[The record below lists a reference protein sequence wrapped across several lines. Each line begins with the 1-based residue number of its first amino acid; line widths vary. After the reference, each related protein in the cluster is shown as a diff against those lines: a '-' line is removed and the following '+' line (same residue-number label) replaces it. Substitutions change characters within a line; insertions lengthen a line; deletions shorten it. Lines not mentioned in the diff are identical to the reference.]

1 MKKAAFAILLAALAS
16 AGAFSAELPA
26 ELAAAAAELG
36 VNPRSVA
43 FSLVDLSA
51 ARAAGTGAPEGVRTL
66 AAWRDGESIS
76 PASTAKLVTT
86 LSALELLGPDYR
98 WRTRFL
104 APAAPSAKGEVSA
117 LYLAGGGDPA
127 FDANALREEARR
139 LRRIGI
145 RKIAGDLI
153 VDRTAFR
160 PAPGDPGDFDGRPDR
175 PYNQL
180 PDAALVNARSLI
192 FDLVPDPASG
202 RARVFYEPELEG
214 VAVQA
219 TVPLAKGP
227 CGDWRETL
235 AYGVSGQGSAVSVRF
250 GGPLAESCGE
260 KVLSVMP
267 MPADEYL
274 GRLFARIWREEGG
287 EWTGR
292 AREGKVPE
300 DAVLLA
306 ERRSI
311 PLSEAIVRINKWSN
325 NQMARHVFLSLG
337 SLLDGKSRDGVPQG
351 VTEEDARA
359 RIASWLTEKGISARS
374 ISLENGSGLSRRT
387 RVTARA
393 MTQLLAAG
401 WVSPYMPEFA
411 ASLPIAGIDGTMRR
425 RKSSEGK
432 AHIKTG
438 YLADA
443 RAAGGYI
450 EADSGRRYAVFACVE
465 GEESGPGATRFIDR
479 LIEWAR
485 RQR

>member
-227 CGDWRETL
+227 CGDWREAL

-250 GGPLAESCGE
+250 GGALAESCGE
-260 KVLSVMP
+260 KVLSVVP

-359 RIASWLTEKGISARS
+359 RIASWLT
-374 ISLENGSGLSRRT
+374 
-387 RVTARA
+387 ARA

>member
-1 MKKAAFAILLAALAS
+1 MKKAAFVILLAALAP
-16 AGAFSAELPA
+16 AGAFSAQLPA

-36 VNPRSVA
+36 VNPRAVA
-43 FSLVDLSA
+43 FSVVDLSG
-51 ARAAGTGAPEGVRTL
+51 ARASGGGAPQGVRTI
-66 AAWRDGESIS
+66 AAWRDAESIS

-139 LRRIGI
+139 LRRLGVK
-145 RKIAGDLI
+145 KIAGDLI
-153 VDRTAFR
+153 VDRSAFN

-192 FDLVPDPASG
+192 FDIVPDPASG

-214 VAVQA
+214 VSVQA
-219 TVPLAKGP
+219 AVPLAKGA
-227 CGDWRETL
+227 CGDWREAL
-235 AYGVSGQGSAVSVRF
+235 AWDISEGRNRTVRF
-250 GGPLAESCGE
+250 GGALAGSCGE
-260 KVLSVMP
+260 KVLSVVP
-267 MPADEYL
+267 MAADEYL

-292 AREGKVPE
+292 AREGRTPE
-300 DAVLLA
+300 GAVLLS
-306 ERRSI
+306 EHRSI

-325 NQMARHVFLSLG
+325 NQMARHVFLTVG
-337 SLLDGKSRDGVPQG
+337 SLADGKNKDGVPQG
-351 VTEEDARA
+351 ASERDARA
-359 RIASWLTEKGISARS
+359 RIAAWLSQKGVDAGSV
-374 ISLENGSGLSRRT
+374 SLENGSGLSRRT

-401 WVSPYMPEFA
+401 WTSPYMPEFA
-411 ASLPIAGIDGTMRR
+411 ASLPIAGVDGTMRR

-450 EADSGRRYAVFACVE
+450 EAESGRRYAIFACVE
-465 GEESGPGATRFIDR
+465 GEENGLGATRFIDR
-479 LIEWAR
+479 LIAWAR
-485 RQR
+485 KQP